1 MLCRGAKIPESTR
14 FILVLNSEVERLVC
28 KIGHWAFSAI
38 SIKVA
43 FGERPWVKIQ
53 HGIRKVNIC
62 LIVSYELSFSSF
74 FRYAASPRPKIWSL
88 SCAKESKNPVRGSA
102 GLLMSGMFISRT
114 SPFRPAMHLRSRE
127 LCSFKSMSM
136 RSKTVNCFSLI
147 GL

>member
-1 MLCRGAKIPESTR
+1 MLCFGAKIPESTR
-14 FILVLNSEVERLVC
+14 LILVLNSEVERAVC
-28 KIGHWAFSAI
+28 SIGHWAFSAI
-38 SIKVA
+38 STKVS
-43 FGERPWVKIQ
+43 FGDSPWVKMQ
-53 HGIRKVNIC
+53 HGIGKVNIC
-62 LIVSYELSFSSF
+62 FIVSYELSFSSF

-88 SCAKESKNPVRGSA
+88 SCAKESKNPDRA
-102 GLLMSGMFISRT
+102 NPGLLMSGMFISRT